1 MYDLLTIW
9 DVDNSRPE
17 MEQLGLRILLAF
29 AAQPDIVV
37 RRSRKGG
44 GGAEREGC
52 CGQSRSRPSSDAT
65 FMLIHVHVPVA
76 MMG

>member
-44 GGAEREGC
+44 GRSERVAVDKVDLD
-52 CGQSRSRPSSDAT
+52 RRL
-65 FMLIHVHVPVA
+65 MLHSCLY
-76 MMG
+76 MYMYL